1 MTMNINIDRKI
12 GNHFGYCENIEG
24 QMRVS
29 AAPNK
34 LRKFVIEKLPER
46 ESVTEWE
53 LEDYREARTW
63 ELEDEACYVLKCFI
77 KDEVSRQ
84 WEPIWCWKTEYRR
97 ECVAQRDQLI
107 ATGKEHGDLIRE
119 NLQRL

>member
-1 MTMNINIDRKI
+1 MTINMNKWLDRKL
-12 GNHFGYCENIEG
+12 GNDFGYSENIEG
-24 QMRVS
+24 QLRIS

-34 LRKFVIEKLPER
+34 LRKFVIEKLPE
-46 ESVTEWE
+46 
-53 LEDYREARTW
+53 RTW

-84 WEPIWCWKTEYRR
+84 WEPIWCWKTEYRK
-97 ECVAQRDQLI
+97 ECVEQRDQLI

>member
-1 MTMNINIDRKI
+1 MTMNINIDRRL
-12 GNHFGYCENIEG
+12 GNDFGYSENIEG
-24 QMRVS
+24 QLRIS

-46 ESVTEWE
+46 PWS
-53 LEDYREARTW
+53 R
-63 ELEDEACYVLKCFI
+63 LEDEACYVLKCFI

-97 ECVAQRDQLI
+97 ECVEQRDQLI